1 MADKDGASWLRYGC
15 FGCLGMI
22 LLAVLIVIGVT
33 GLAALKARD
42 EKVTER
48 ELIPPIPAPDSTA
61 TESLEIETGA
71 SGGRVMLS
79 LFHAE
84 FEVLPAGPGEPLRVE
99 ATYDEKSYE
108 LVERFDDNGE
118 SGWVYEVTFRR
129 TGGQLMTGLKQIF
142 SGSKPRVAVYLPRDV
157 KIDLDLE
164 TRQGALEGNLG
175 GLWLGSAEIKLEQGG
190 LQLSF
195 DEPLR
200 EPMDRL
206 AIDFSMGGGQM
217 AMLGNASPAILDL
230 ELSMG
235 GAEIDLRGNWI
246 QDATI
251 SLDTRMGG
259 ALVRLPREVLIEGID
274 REGLTI
280 EETGETRPPR
290 LTFEISADDRGDVE
304 FID

>member
-15 FGCLGMI
+15 FGCLGVV
-22 LLAVLIVIGVT
+22 LLAVLLVIGVT

-48 ELIPPIPAPDSTA
+48 ELIPPISAPDSTA
-61 TESLEIETGA
+61 TESVEIETGD
-71 SGGRVMLS
+71 SGGRVVLS

-84 FEVLPAGPGEPLRVE
+84 FEVLPADPGDPLRVE
-99 ATYDEKSYE
+99 ASYDENAYE

-118 SGWVYEVTFRR
+118 TGWVYEVTFRR
-129 TGGQLMTGLKQIF
+129 TGGQLMTRLKQMF
-142 SGSKPRVAVYLPRDV
+142 SGSQPRVVVYLPRDV

-164 TRQGALEGNLG
+164 TQQGALVTNLG
-175 GLWLGSAEIKLEQGG
+175 GLWLGSAEVRLEQGG
-190 LQLSF
+190 FQLSF

-206 AIDFSMGGGQM
+206 AIDFSMGGGQK
-217 AMLGNASPAILDL
+217 AMIGNASPAVLDL
-230 ELSMG
+230 EISMG
-235 GAEIDLRGNWI
+235 GAEIDLRGQWA
-246 QDATI
+246 QDSAI
-251 SLDTRMGG
+251 ALDTRISG

-274 REGLTI
+274 REGLTV
-280 EETGETRPPR
+280 EKDAEVRLPK
-290 LTFEISADDRGDVE
+290 LTFDISADDLGDVD

>member
-1 MADKDGASWLRYGC
+1 MAEREGASWLRYGC
-15 FGCLGMI
+15 FGCLGVI

-33 GLAALKARD
+33 GLAALQARD
-42 EKVTER
+42 EKLTQR
-48 ELIPPIPAPDSTA
+48 ELVPAIPAPDSTA
-61 TESLEIETGA
+61 TESVAIETGKR
-71 SGGRVMLS
+71 GGRVILS

-84 FEVLPAGPGEPLRVE
+84 FEILPATPGEPLRVE
-99 ATYDEKSYE
+99 ASYDENSYE
-108 LVERFDDNGE
+108 LVERFDDNAE
-118 SGWVYEVTFRR
+118 SGWVYKVTFRR
-129 TGGQLMTGLKQIF
+129 TGGQLMTGLKQMF
-142 SGSKPRVAVYLPRDV
+142 SGSRPRVAVYLPRDV

-164 TRQGALEGNLG
+164 TQQGGLEANLG
-175 GLWLGSAEIKLEQGG
+175 GLWLGTAEIRLDQGG
-190 LQLSF
+190 IQLGF

-206 AIDFSMGGGQM
+206 AIDFSMGGGEM
-217 AMLGNASPAILDL
+217 TMLGNASPAVLDL

-251 SLDTRMGG
+251 RLDTRMGR
-259 ALVRLPREVLIEGID
+259 ALVRLPRDVLIEGID
-274 REGLTI
+274 REGLNV

-290 LTFEISADDRGDVE
+290 LTFEISADDRQDVD

>member
-15 FGCLGMI
+15 FGCLGVI
-22 LLAVLIVIGVT
+22 LLAVLVVIGVT

-48 ELIPPIPAPDSTA
+48 ELTPPISASDSTA
-61 TESLEIETGA
+61 TESVEIETGDT
-71 SGGRVMLS
+71 GGRVVLS

-84 FEVLPAGPGEPLRVE
+84 FEVLPADPGEPLRVE

-129 TGGQLMTGLKQIF
+129 TGGQLMTELKQMF
-142 SGSKPRVAVYLPRDV
+142 SGSRPRVAVYLPRDV

-190 LQLSF
+190 LQLSAKCSWGVV
-195 DEPLR
+195 EQAPCQR
-200 EPMDRL
+200 C
-206 AIDFSMGGGQM
+206 A
-217 AMLGNASPAILDL
+217 A
-230 ELSMG
+230 
-235 GAEIDLRGNWI
+235 
-246 QDATI
+246 
-251 SLDTRMGG
+251 
-259 ALVRLPREVLIEGID
+259 REVAPEPVE
-274 REGLTI
+274 RSCPSEC
-280 EETGETRPPR
+280 TGWGDAPRPVAI
-290 LTFEISADDRGDVE
+290 TFAHFVR
-304 FID
+304 